1 MKNFL
6 LGLTVGAAA
15 VYVASKLIDDK
26 TREELLEE
34 IDKAGETAKDKIR
47 YGRGRALRMSVRAR
61 QEVRKSKKKL
71 SQAAGDFAGKLS
83 EELAELEEKAN
94 AKADATKA

>member
-6 LGLTVGAAA
+6 LGLTIGAAA
-15 VYVASKLIDDK
+15 IYVASKLIDDK
-26 TREELLEE
+26 TREELFED

-47 YGRGRALRMSVRAR
+47 YGRGRAMRMGVLAR
-61 QEVRKSKKKL
+61 QEVRKGKKKL
-71 SQAAGDFAGKLS
+71 SQAAGDLAGKLS

-94 AKADATKA
+94 AKADASKA